1 MSYNNEYL
9 LEKIIAI
16 QNITLDEKKK
26 GKTQLYIYNNIIRPS
41 FFISYS
47 CYNKYL
53 ARNARRELKELKQ
66 QQILITEVRKDKR
79 LPLKR

>member
-9 LEKIIAI
+9 LEKIITI

-26 GKTQLYIYNNIIRPS
+26 GKSQIYIYNNIIRPS
-41 FFISYS
+41 FFISFS

-53 ARNARRELKELKQ
+53 ARNARRELKELNKNKQ
-66 QQILITEVRKDKR
+66 SD
-79 LPLKR
+79 